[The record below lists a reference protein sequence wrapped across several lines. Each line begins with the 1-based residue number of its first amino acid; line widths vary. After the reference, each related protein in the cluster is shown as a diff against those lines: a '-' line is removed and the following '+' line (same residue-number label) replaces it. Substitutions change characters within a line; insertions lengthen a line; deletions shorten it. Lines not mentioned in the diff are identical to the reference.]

1 LAEETRRISENDWIG
16 ARTGMDVEALKRAL
30 EEEQKKAEKNLLN
43 WQKAEA
49 DFSNYRKR
57 VEQEKAE
64 LISFANAKLL
74 TELLT
79 VIDDFERAFA
89 NVPPEMAQLPWV
101 DGVRLVHQ
109 KLRSVLK
116 SQGVTEIE
124 SAGKPFDPNIHEA
137 VMQQPGEE
145 GSVIEEVQKGYMM
158 KDRLIRAAK
167 VVVGSGK
174 KVEASEAEV

>member
-1 LAEETRRISENDWIG
+1 MAEETRRISENEWMGMKTG
-16 ARTGMDVEALKRAL
+16 ADVEALKEAL
-30 EEEQKKAEKNLLN
+30 EEEQKKAEKCLLN

-64 LISFANAKLL
+64 LTGFANAKLL
-74 TELLT
+74 TVLLP
-79 VIDDFERAFA
+79 VLDDLERAFA
-89 NVPPEMAQLPWV
+89 NVPPELAQLPWV

-116 SQGVTEIE
+116 SQGVIEIE
-124 SAGKPFDPNIHEA
+124 AAGKPFDPNLHEA

-145 GSVIEEVQKGYMM
+145 GTVMEEVQKGYMM
-158 KDRLIRAAK
+158 KDRLLRAAK
-167 VVVGSGK
+167 VVVGSGRT
-174 KVEASEAEV
+174 VEASETEV